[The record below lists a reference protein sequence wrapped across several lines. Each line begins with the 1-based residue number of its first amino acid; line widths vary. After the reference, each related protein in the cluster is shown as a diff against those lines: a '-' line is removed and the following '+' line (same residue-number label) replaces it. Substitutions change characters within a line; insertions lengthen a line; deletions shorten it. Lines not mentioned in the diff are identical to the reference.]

1 MDDLPASGRRA
12 ATREDLQQQIGA
24 AQVLEVVRPQPG
36 ELRIVDLDRSTDVAF
51 GFSLEDARIIALDVD
66 IIIAFTDGGKLLL
79 PNLGLLATGAVPPNI
94 RFAGRPVSWERVFS
108 TITEVSI
115 GEATATLTNIGRSS
129 EAGKEEGT
137 PEPKT
142 EVVAT
147 PQAPQPAPLVRLQST
162 NAADLGIQADVMSD
176 LKSVRSLALDIPKHA
191 TLGAGSNTRFSDPND
206 NIGPGYYLVAG
217 LQVALSVDL
226 FNVSKPR
233 DYKQNSDGSRDIYY
247 APGGLGSDLSPT
259 YFAQSNARLPG
270 IGSTDKNDV
279 LYLDDPSLV
288 PAGKAYRKVVLT
300 LDSQT
305 NGFEVTNVSLSGF
318 PEGVSLVGYP
328 LVAGRYVIPVDF
340 ESGGRVEF
348 GMLYTLPG
356 PTSSK
361 DPNGFYNYFQ
371 LNLTTTAANTKGDY
385 RDLDNTLRFGVR
397 EVSGPADMEY
407 ANLSGKV
414 NVLWS
419 NPPGAEADGGAG
431 DDTIYSSSGA
441 DTITGGTGSDLV
453 SYANVAGPVTVNLAL
468 RSQVYAQYDVFT
480 DDIERLTGSAFSD
493 SLLGNSSANIIKTGG
508 GADTVD
514 GDGGIDTADFSSSI
528 AGISVDLASTAAQTG
543 GAAAGVVLR
552 NIENIIGSATGA
564 NSLSGTSGDNYLEGG
579 NLNDTFVGTGGS
591 DTFIGGGGVNVVDYS
606 TLTQAVSI
614 DMTSSVVLLQDIA
627 KVIGSNFGDTFA
639 GDANNNLIVGGI
651 GHDSV
656 VGRGGSDTV
665 LGHAG
670 DDTFRDASGHD
681 SYSGGTGND
690 LFLSG
695 SAYQPG
701 SVYDGDEGFDTIDFS
716 AFNPGGGKLTL
727 TLFEDGT
734 GRFAWD
740 GTAAT
745 GEFRDMEALIGSQL
759 VDNLLEGND
768 NVNNLVGGKK
778 SDTLAGNAGADT
790 VSGGDGNDSLM
801 GGGDAGDTVDYG
813 TATAGLDVTMTPG
826 TYTAHVGT
834 DEADTLSGFVNIL
847 GSGFDDR
854 ISGDSQSSFLSG
866 ADGNDTISPGL
877 GDDTVDGGAGQD
889 VLDLAYLES
898 QAVSLAL
905 SSSFALS
912 PTGQSL
918 LALNMEGVRGA
929 SGDDTFQADAQH
941 AGYLGGEAGNDL
953 LLATGSSG
961 GATFAGGAGS
971 DTLDYSQVAQTVSV
985 NLSAT
990 SAAILSVGG
999 VTDVVLGIETFIAG
1013 SLNDTIAAIDDSVAH
1028 RFLGNAGDD
1037 SLAGGGAGDS
1047 LVGGIGNDTL
1057 AGGAGDDQLDAGD
1070 GADSVFGGVGADTL
1084 LDTLGNDSL
1093 DGGDGATDEISYADR
1108 TSGISVAFSTASDAT
1123 LVVSASETDRIV
1135 NIENITGGAGDDTIW
1150 AAGDTVAHRFLGLD
1164 GSDSLAGGQGA
1175 DTLIGAEGHDT
1186 LVGGDGANILDGG
1199 VGDDSLVGGT
1209 TADTLKSGDG
1219 ADTLRAGSGNESVD
1233 GGAGVDTLDYSGT
1246 SAGLT
1251 VAFSGAGAGA
1261 VTASGKSDAFENI
1274 ENFIGS
1280 AGDDSVV
1287 GSTDADTILGGAGAD
1302 TVYAD
1307 LGNDSLDGGA
1317 GGGDLV
1323 SYAGTALAIS
1333 VDFIS
1338 ANVASVMID
1347 GGEVDTIVN
1356 FEHFIAGSGNDTLSA
1371 AGDTAAHSFSGDAGD
1386 DCLIGGLA
1394 ADTLSGGAGA
1404 DVLIGGLGNDRFDGG
1419 DGLADVVSYAARS
1432 EAISVAFVSGTTVTV
1447 KVGTS
1452 EIDTLINVENVFGG
1466 SGNDTLSAIG
1476 DTTSH
1481 TLIGNAGDDSF
1492 AGGSGADMVLGGTG
1506 ADTFAASDGN
1516 DTMDGGDGVDR
1527 LSFAGQ
1533 PGPVRLV
1540 AEGAGL
1546 IRATLFAADGVT
1558 TVGVQDLRNF
1568 EAIIGTGLNDTLVGF
1583 SDANTLDGGA
1593 GQDFILGSGAG
1604 DVLFGRAG
1612 DDTIVATG
1620 VGDTVEGGAGSDCLS
1635 GDLNDVLTYV
1645 SGTGVSIDVQAG
1657 RALETAGTTD
1667 TVSGFDYV
1675 VGSST
1680 ASNTLLGDDDANTLV
1695 GGAANDYF
1703 VGRLGND
1710 SFVGGGG
1717 SDTLD
1722 YGTRTLGIVASLGAT
1737 GSIVLSGT
1745 ETDRF
1750 AGITQFTFSSGDDS
1764 IVSGAT
1770 ADSVFGAAGNDSF
1783 IASSGGADTVDAGS
1797 GSDVLSYAGSA
1808 FTSVTATLTG
1818 VLTAATVSL
1827 AAGGV
1832 RQDRIANFEV
1842 VIGSSGNDSFLGD
1855 AANNQTFIGT
1865 GGNDTFDGGAGGL
1878 DFVDYSGTPGVT
1890 SIFVDMLGATPSAVL
1905 YGAGGAVLKV
1915 DRLSNIEGIRVGGS
1929 GNSTLFGDTSGN
1941 VLIGGDGADLLV
1953 GRDGNDTI
1961 WGGLGNDSMFGNTS
1975 GAVADAGDVLDYSY
1989 TNNVSTAVNGLTY
2002 DMAGATAGVLV
2013 SVGLGDIDLVGRF
2026 RNVIGSRGDDSI
2038 VTDTLTNTVDLGAG
2052 NDTVTGG
2059 EAGDSFKGGAGSDIL
2074 DYSSAIG
2081 DISVTLAGA
2090 AAITVTVAGSASGIA
2105 AEFEG
2110 FIGGAGNDLLAG
2122 DEGANII
2129 AGGAGVD
2136 TLNLNGGDDSAFGG
2150 TGNDSV
2156 LGGAGNDTLAGGDG
2170 TDTVLGGAG
2179 NDALS
2184 YGDAQAGI
2192 TVALTGTTVATTV
2205 TLGTERDIVANFEMV
2220 VGSAFA
2226 DSIVGSA
2233 ANETLLGSSGD
2244 DTLLG
2249 GGGSNSVAGGAG
2261 NDLLFVDTGAGNDT
2275 FDGGDGL
2282 DTIDFSQFTSGVS
2295 VILGASGV
2303 ATSVIA
2309 GGRTITLV
2317 NFENITGGAGA
2328 DTLVGNEQDNRLT
2341 GGAGADLLMGKAGS
2355 DTIFGDAGGDT
2366 LRGGTGTNLLD
2377 PGAGPGDLI
2386 DNSDLTGGINQV
2398 ILPVTPYYT
2407 GTGYDDTMIGGAD
2420 TAGGTTNF
2428 TLIGDLG
2435 NDCLTGNI
2443 LNDLLL
2449 GGDGDD
2455 TLRGSVGNDTLDG
2468 GLGNDLM
2475 DGGDGS
2481 ADLADYASRSVGINV
2496 TFATDVESTL
2506 IIDPATGEIDRI
2518 INVENVTGGSGNDTI
2533 SAAGD
2538 TVAHVLRGGA
2548 GDDYLT
2554 GGSGDDTLDA
2564 GLGADCLMGGAGNDL
2579 FIPGA
2584 ASQTLDGGDGTDVV
2598 DLSGFN
2604 AVSMVLDGNGSDLS
2618 VGLSDGGWL
2627 KLVNIEN
2634 IIAGAG
2640 ADTLVGNSSA
2650 NLILG
2655 GDGDDSIFGND
2666 RADTL
2671 LGGAGNDTVY
2681 GGAGNDSID
2690 GGDSGNDF
2698 VSYGTQSVGISAVF
2712 AASGTLTIVT
2722 DATNTDL
2729 AVNVENLT
2737 GSTGADTLT
2746 ALDSIAHV
2754 LTGLDG
2760 NDSLTGGAAAET
2772 LLGGAGSDTLVG
2784 GLGNDRLDG
2793 GDALNDAVSYET
2805 RSIGVSV
2812 AFNQGSALVS
2822 VSPTEA
2828 DQLFNIENVF
2838 GGSGDDTL
2846 SGAGDSIAHLL
2857 SGGAGND
2864 SLLGGLAADT
2874 LLGGAGND
2882 TVLASFGDDSLDGG
2896 AGTDV
2901 ISYAGL
2907 SATQSV
2913 SMSFDGTSTILA
2925 TLFEAGVSVGLARL
2939 VNFEVFTGSG
2949 ANDTLVGDNVAD
2961 ALDGGAGDDS
2971 LAGFGGNDTI
2981 IGGLGNDTLRGGLGN
2996 DSLDGGAGTV
3006 DFVSFE
3012 DSTAAVSLV
3021 LAANAVVSSA
3031 TIVGG
3036 ELERLINIEN
3046 LLGSIFNDTLAAAT
3060 TDTTAHLFLG
3070 GAGNDSLF
3078 GGAAADTLDGG
3089 DGNDTL
3095 SGGGGNNLLLGGLG
3109 NDSILGGTVADTVD
3123 GGDGQDTIAGGGGL
3137 DSLFGGAG
3145 NDSLTGGSSADTIT
3159 GGDGDDT
3166 ISTGGGAD
3174 SISGDA
3180 GNDSIFGTTASETIT
3195 GGDGNDSL
3203 NGGGGAGADSLVGG
3217 LGDEFILGGSGN
3229 DTLEGGLG
3237 NDVLDGG
3244 AGTGDVANYSYTG
3257 APTILI
3263 GSGQSLTG
3271 GFNTF
3276 YISGGGEVDTL
3287 INIETLRLGTSGTT
3301 IDLSALASGSFGLR
3315 VDGSLGTGNHS
3326 MVGSAG
3332 ADSLLGGAGA
3342 DSFFAGLGNDTLDGG
3357 AGNDRVDYS
3366 YLTAPGSTF
3375 ALSRTSDTAWLGTA
3389 ALGSDVD
3396 SLLNIEALRL
3406 GFGFNSVA
3414 LGGQGATALII
3425 DGSQGAANVIATGSG
3440 NDSIL
3445 GGEGADTLGGGT
3457 GLNTLIGAGSNDI
3470 YIASTTTDLI
3480 VEAATG
3486 GGIDTVQTA
3495 LTTFALASTATLY
3508 NGVASGYVENLT
3520 YTGASTFTGTGNELD
3535 NVITGGSG
3543 NDVLAGGAGADTLVG
3558 GGLSSTNLASAGAQN
3573 FTVFNSGAGWYGN
3586 GASGVTIDPTIA
3598 AALGISTT
3606 AKMLQHTA
3614 SYTPGASAVTFFD
3627 NTQAISGASI
3637 KETYVMKASGSSQ
3650 WVQIYSNNA
3659 GNFGTTIDTGFWVNI
3674 NLGDGTVGNF
3684 GSNFHYGD
3692 LDIRQVGTTGWYQV
3706 SLSATGFSNAT
3717 PFAFTMRALDAN
3729 NPVFG
3734 GGSYTSTGTQTINIA
3749 SVLAVRG
3756 DGADVLNGGEGNDS
3770 LAGLLGNDTLSG
3782 GAGQDVIDGGAG
3794 VDTVTYAYL
3803 AAGTTQSIGLSANG
3817 LTFTANAGTVS
3828 GVADLDLLYNIEVIN
3843 LGAGV
3848 NTVDL
3853 SAHTTAQA
3861 FTINGSAGTA
3871 NWMSGG
3877 LGAEL
3882 FVGGAGTDTFSG
3894 RAGNDT
3900 LDGGTGNDQVDY
3912 SYLNSQTTFTL
3923 SRSSDTVWLGTAAVG
3938 SDVDSLLNIEAL
3950 RLGSGVNSVLL
3961 GGQISTTGLL
3971 IDGTQGAANFIA
3983 TGAGNDTIRG
3993 GAGADTFSGGSGNDV
4008 IDGGSN
4014 TVAGAVDI
4022 ASYAYTTGGL
4032 SLTLNGGAALTVSVA
4047 LTDVDV
4053 LTNIE
4058 GLIGGSGNDS
4068 LTGDT
4073 LANFLSGGSGND
4085 TLVGDAGND
4094 TLDGGSGTDTLDYSY
4109 LAPGGSV
4116 VITATN
4122 DTSFGASVSLTD
4134 QDTLF
4139 NFERLLGSSG
4149 NDRFDFTNRTSAVT
4163 LSGLDG
4169 NDTLIGGSSADVLL
4183 GGAGNDLLQGLN
4195 SNDTIDGGTGS
4206 DTVSYSY
4213 VTNTQQ
4219 VVINRTNDTNWA
4231 GSVALLSNPGTN
4243 IESDILYNLETIVLG
4258 TGVNFVFLSSQTTSV
4273 TIDGSLATGTNL
4285 ITTGAGNDLI
4295 LGSAVNDT
4303 LTGSAGNDTL
4313 ISGGGGTD
4321 SLIGGTGVDTFIV
4334 NGGTVGIF
4342 DLGVGG
4348 EADVLVVSS
4357 GSVIATLGGIWTAT
4371 NASSN
4376 SGSVTINANAFN
4388 TDLSLVTLG
4397 TSGWTLRNTNAAGVV
4412 SATGVYLK
4420 GSSLADSIVGGTGA
4434 DTVFGG
4440 LGRDT
4445 LDGGA
4450 GIDILDYGYATGG
4463 ISLSISEISSSVG
4476 LSYAVGGSLTDIDVI
4491 RNFEGIIT
4499 GSGDDCLIGDANA
4512 NTLSGGA
4519 GKDTLDGGGGT
4530 DFVDYSYVTANISLS
4545 VSDAAS
4551 TAGYSFSVGGSATDV
4566 DVLKNF
4572 EGILSGSGNDT
4583 LVGDG
4588 NANTLNGGAGNDVLS
4603 GGAGNDVLD
4612 GGAGNDT
4619 ADYSTATTAVTI
4631 SLFGAVASAASV
4643 VAGTDVDTLINIEN
4657 VTTGIGN
4664 DSLYGDQGANIIS
4677 SGAGNDTVDGGGGND
4692 SVNGGDGNDSIA
4704 GGGSYLIKPFSGAA
4718 EELGTTAWRITG
4730 SILNTQIAPDGSQTA
4745 DILTAYIP
4753 YNPLT
4758 AWDNKDPR
4766 TNSLA
4771 QGGIPTGI
4779 FTYYVKSFDG
4789 QVHNAAGFG
4798 TSINVAATGVVTS
4811 AATGTTV
4818 TDVGNG
4824 WYRVRMADRAVDIAA
4839 IQAADGRDVGLS
4851 FWGMQLDAGTAELP
4865 YGGGDDTL
4873 DGGAGN
4879 DALTGGGGAD
4889 LFIVN
4894 AGNDTITDL
4903 GRGRYDYTALQGGY
4917 VAQDILQVGA
4927 GATANATLDRNWTAT
4942 AASSNAGTALINAN
4956 GLNADL
4962 SAITTG
4968 NGWTIRN
4975 TNAAGTALS
4984 TAVSLIGSG
4993 LADTII
4999 GGTGSDTLRGGA
5011 GNDSISGGTA
5021 GLDVVDYGY
5030 IGTGVSLTLNS
5041 GLTTTVTMAAG
5052 DVDVLVNIEGVLG
5065 GAGHDTLTGDANANY
5080 FMGRAGDDLI
5090 DGSGGFDIVDYSYV
5104 ADPGTGLSVTLN
5116 ANGTVIVALT
5126 VGGVL
5131 ETDTLINIE
5140 GIIGTGRDDTLTGDT
5155 LANLLSGGGGN
5166 DRLDGGAGNDTLSGG
5181 TGNDIF
5187 DGGDGNDIADYSA
5200 YAGAPYRN
5208 GTLIGLSVALNGSTA
5223 VTAKLGLSTLLSSY
5237 QEDSLVNIEGIVG
5250 TGFDDTISG
5259 DSAANT
5265 IVGGAGND
5273 LLFGSAGNDS
5283 LDGGAGTDSV
5293 DYSFV
5298 ASGISLTMNGA
5309 SAVNV
5314 AVGAQVNTLRN
5325 IESFTA
5331 GAGNDTL
5338 TGDSNANIL
5347 AGGLGNDVLDGGT
5360 GSDTL
5365 IGGAGDDT
5373 YYVNVSTDV
5382 ITENA
5387 NEGADAVVSTS
5398 TAYTLSGNLENL
5410 TYNGGGNFT
5419 GVGNALDNV
5428 ITGSTGSD
5436 SLDGSLGNDT
5446 MVGGAGNDT
5455 YIVDSASDVVTEL
5468 ANGGTDTI
5476 RTSLTSV
5483 SLATYANVENLN
5495 FDLAAGGAT
5504 GTGSS
5509 GDNVINGSAYSDSLL
5524 GDAGNDTI
5532 SGFTSTAAS
5541 LFTTEVSIA
5550 GPTITRVDNTSEVAA
5565 PDGTFTAEKFTVA
5578 GSSTNTATV
5587 LSSAAYTTY
5596 SFYAQA
5602 GTVSTISMQ
5611 GGSGNQWT
5619 ATLTGIGGI
5628 SFATGWYSASTIS
5641 NVGGGWYRISVTTGA
5656 NAFNPFAYMQ
5666 SGTGTFY
5673 LWGFQ
5678 QDTGSA
5684 VARPFGGGNDT
5695 LDGGDG
5701 TGDVLDY
5708 SRAMTNISLSVAD
5721 ISTAT
5726 PFSYTVMN
5734 GFKTDRLSNFEGIL
5748 GGSGNDSLTGD
5759 GQANVLTGNAGN
5771 DRLLGGAGNDVLDG
5785 GAGTD
5790 TVDYSYLT
5798 SGPGVSVTLNGAT
5811 TVTAS
5816 IVAGAD
5822 MDRLVNIENV
5832 LGGAGD
5838 DTIAGDS
5845 NANVFS
5851 GGAGNDVLDGGAGTD
5866 TVDYSYLTS
5875 TSGPGVSVTL
5885 NGATTVT
5892 ASIAAGADIDRL
5904 VNFENVIGGAGN
5916 DTLTGDSNANVLTGG
5931 AGNDVIADGNTNT
5944 NLLTRSSEFDNA
5956 VWTKGA
5962 VTVTANTSLAPDG
5975 STTADRIVETETNAL
5990 HYISQST
5997 TVTSGQS
6004 YTASWFVKAA
6014 ERSIVQIGGSTG
6026 FDMTNTW
6033 ANFDLSTGTI
6043 GNQGSGVTGNQF
6055 ATMTNVGNGWYQ
6067 VSLTATATSNVTGNL
6082 WIGLLSTNI
6091 NTRATG
6097 STYTGVASNG
6107 LLVWGAALQ
6116 TYNADT
6122 MVGGAGDD
6130 TYFVNLA
6137 TDVIT
6142 ENANEGTDTIRTSL
6156 TSVSL
6161 ANYANVE
6168 NLTYT
6173 GTGNFTGV
6181 GNALNNVITGNTGSD
6196 TLLGGLGTDTLSGG
6210 AGNDRLDGGAG
6221 AGDIADYSYA
6231 TSGVSV
6237 TLDAS
6242 GGAQV
6247 TVSATDVDTLFNFE
6261 GVIGGSGNDALSGNT
6276 SANFLSGGLGDDT
6289 LFGGGAGNDTLFGG
6303 AGNDLFQ
6310 FNRTDFTGLQ
6320 IDGGDGTDTLQ
6331 FLSSGTFSG
6340 ASLSAAITGV
6350 EVLDFTKSGVAVT
6363 ANLTDDDLKA
6373 LGLSALNRD
6382 LTIRTDGNDV
6392 ITIGGSAVTPGD
6404 YFVNPG
6410 DAGAS
6415 IQLHVMSSAP
6425 T

>member
-12 ATREDLQQQIGA
+12 ATREELQQQIGA

-745 GEFRDMEALIGSQL
+745 GEFRDMEALIGSQF
-759 VDNLLEGND
+759 VDNVLEGND
-768 NVNNLVGGKK
+768 NVNNLVGGKT

-866 ADGNDTISPGL
+866 AAGNDTISPGL
-877 GDDTVDGGAGQD
+877 GNDTVDGGGGQD

-898 QAVSLAL
+898 QPVSLAL

-941 AGYLGGEAGNDL
+941 AGYISGEAGNDL
-953 LLATGSSG
+953 LIATGSGG
-961 GATFAGGAGS
+961 GATFEGGAGS

-999 VTDVVLGIETFIAG
+999 VTDVVLGIETFLAG

-1037 SLAGGGAGDS
+1037 SLAGGTAGDS

-1057 AGGAGDDQLDAGD
+1057 AGGAGDDLLDAGD

-1123 LVVSASETDRIV
+1123 LVVSASETDQIV
-1135 NIENITGGAGDDTIW
+1135 NIENITGSAGSDTIW
-1150 AAGDTVAHRFLGLD
+1150 AAGDTVAHRFSGLD

-1175 DTLIGAEGHDT
+1175 DTLIGGAGNDT
-1186 LVGGDGANILDGG
+1186 LVAGDSANSLDGG
-1199 VGDDSLVGGT
+1199 DGDDSLVGGA
-1209 TADTLKSGDG
+1209 TADTLIAGAG

-1261 VTASGKSDAFENI
+1261 VSVTASGKSDTFANI
-1274 ENFIGS
+1274 EIFIGS

-1287 GSTDADTILGGAGAD
+1287 GSTEADTILGSAGAD
-1302 TVYAD
+1302 TVLAG

-1333 VDFIS
+1333 VDFTS
-1338 ANVASVMID
+1338 ANVASVRIA

-1356 FEHFIAGSGNDTLSA
+1356 FENFIAGSGNDTVSA

-1386 DCLIGGLA
+1386 D
-1394 ADTLSGGAGA
+1394 S
-1404 DVLIGGLGNDRFDGG
+1404 LIGGLGNDRFDGG
-1419 DGLADVVSYAARS
+1419 DGLADVVSYEARS
-1432 EAISVAFVSGTTVTV
+1432 EAISLAFAPGATVTV
-1447 KVGTS
+1447 NVGTS
-1452 EIDTLINVENVFGG
+1452 EVDTILNIENVIGG
-1466 SGNDTLSAIG
+1466 SGADTLSAIG

-1481 TLIGNAGDDSF
+1481 TLTGNAGDDSL

-1533 PGPVRLV
+1533 LGPVRLV

-1797 GSDVLSYAGSA
+1797 GSDVLSYADSA
-1808 FTSVTATLTG
+1808 FSSVTATLTG
-1818 VLTAATVSL
+1818 AGLASATVSL

-1989 TNNVSTAVNGLTY
+1989 TNNVSTAVTGLTY

-2081 DISVTLAGA
+2081 DISVTLAGV

-2129 AGGAGVD
+2129 AGGAGAD

-2179 NDALS
+2179 NDCISGGLGNDTLDGGAGNDALF

-2205 TLGTERDIVANFEMV
+2205 TVGSERDIVANFEMF

-2233 ANETLLGSSGD
+2233 ANETILGGAGD
-2244 DTLLG
+2244 DTFIAA
-2249 GGGSNSVAGGAG
+2249 GGSNSVAGGAG
-2261 NDLLFVDTGAGNDT
+2261 NDLVFVDTGAGNDT
-2275 FDGGDGL
+2275 FDGGEGV
-2282 DTIDFSQFTSGVS
+2282 DTIDFSQFTTGVS

-2303 ATSVIA
+2303 ASTAYV

-2317 NFENITGGAGA
+2317 NFENITGGSGA
-2328 DTLVGNEQDNRLT
+2328 DTLVGNELGNVLI
-2341 GGAGADLLMGKAGS
+2341 GGEGDDCLIGNAGS
-2355 DTIFGDAGGDT
+2355 DTIYGNAGADT
-2366 LRGGTGTNLLD
+2366 LRGGTGTDDLD
-2377 PGAGPGDLI
+2377 PGTGPGDLI
-2386 DNSDLTGGINQV
+2386 DNSDLTGGINRV
-2398 ILPVTPYYT
+2398 ISRNNPYYT
-2407 GTGYDDTMIGGAD
+2407 GTGYGDTMVGGAD
-2420 TAGGTTNF
+2420 TAGGTANF
-2428 TLIGDLG
+2428 TLLGDLG

-2564 GLGADCLMGGAGNDL
+2564 GAGSDCLMGGAGNDL
-2579 FIPGA
+2579 LIAGA
-2584 ASQTLDGGDGTDVV
+2584 ANQTLDGGDGTDVV

-2655 GDGDDSIFGND
+2655 NAGDDSIFGND

-2671 LGGAGNDTVY
+2671 LGGTGNDTVY

-2690 GGDSGNDF
+2690 GGASGNDF
-2698 VSYGTQSVGISAVF
+2698 VSYGTQNVGISAVF
-2712 AASGTLTIVT
+2712 DASGSLTIVT

-2729 AVNVENLT
+2729 AVNVENLA
-2737 GSTGADTLT
+2737 GSTGADTIT
-2746 ALDSIAHV
+2746 ALGSAARV
-2754 LTGLDG
+2754 LSGLDG
-2760 NDSLTGGAAAET
+2760 NDSISGSSGADT
-2772 LLGGAGSDTLVG
+2772 LLGGAGRDTLVG

-2793 GDALNDAVSYET
+2793 GDGLDDAVSYET
-2805 RSIGVSV
+2805 LTSGISV
-2812 AFNQGSALVS
+2812 AFNLGSALIS
-2822 VSPTEA
+2822 VSLTET
-2828 DQLFNIENVF
+2828 DQLINIENVY
-2838 GGSGDDTL
+2838 GGSGADTL
-2846 SGAGDSIAHLL
+2846 SGAGDSVAHLL

-2864 SLLGGLAADT
+2864 LLLGGLAADT

-2925 TLFEAGVSVGLARL
+2925 TLFEDGVSVALARL

-2949 ANDTLVGDNVAD
+2949 ANDTLVGDNA
-2961 ALDGGAGDDS
+2961 ANTLDGGTGDDS
-2971 LAGFGGNDTI
+2971 LVGFGGNDTI

-2996 DSLDGGAGTV
+2996 DSLDGGAGGM

-3021 LAANAVVSSA
+3021 LGVSAGLSTA
-3031 TIVGG
+3031 TITGG

-3046 LLGSIFNDTLAAAT
+3046 ILGSIFNDTLAASTA
-3060 TDTTAHLFLG
+3060 DTTAHMFLG

-3137 DSLFGGAG
+3137 DSLSGGAG

-3166 ISTGGGAD
+3166 IVTGGGSD

-3180 GNDSIFGTTASETIT
+3180 GNDSLFGAATSSETIT
-3195 GGDGNDSL
+3195 GGDGNDSI
-3203 NGGGGAGADSLVGG
+3203 NGGGGTSADSLVGG
-3217 LGDEFILGGSGN
+3217 LGDDRILGGTGN
-3229 DTLEGGLG
+3229 DSLEGGLG

-3263 GSGQSLTG
+3263 GSGQSVAG

-3276 YISGGGEVDTL
+3276 FISGGGEVDTL

-3342 DSFFAGLGNDTLDGG
+3342 DTFIASLGNDTLDGG
-3357 AGNDRVDYS
+3357 AGNDRVDYA
-3366 YLTAPGSTF
+3366 YLTA
-3375 ALSRTSDTAWLGTA
+3375 
-3389 ALGSDVD
+3389 
-3396 SLLNIEALRL
+3396 
-3406 GFGFNSVA
+3406 
-3414 LGGQGATALII
+3414 
-3425 DGSQGAANVIATGSG
+3425 
-3440 NDSIL
+3440 
-3445 GGEGADTLGGGT
+3445 
-3457 GLNTLIGAGSNDI
+3457 
-3470 YIASTTTDLI
+3470 
-3480 VEAATG
+3480 
-3486 GGIDTVQTA
+3486 
-3495 LTTFALASTATLY
+3495 
-3508 NGVASGYVENLT
+3508 
-3520 YTGASTFTGTGNELD
+3520 
-3535 NVITGGSG
+3535 
-3543 NDVLAGGAGADTLVG
+3543 
-3558 GGLSSTNLASAGAQN
+3558 
-3573 FTVFNSGAGWYGN
+3573 
-3586 GASGVTIDPTIA
+3586 
-3598 AALGISTT
+3598 
-3606 AKMLQHTA
+3606 
-3614 SYTPGASAVTFFD
+3614 
-3627 NTQAISGASI
+3627 
-3637 KETYVMKASGSSQ
+3637 
-3650 WVQIYSNNA
+3650 
-3659 GNFGTTIDTGFWVNI
+3659 
-3674 NLGDGTVGNF
+3674 
-3684 GSNFHYGD
+3684 
-3692 LDIRQVGTTGWYQV
+3692 
-3706 SLSATGFSNAT
+3706 
-3717 PFAFTMRALDAN
+3717 
-3729 NPVFG
+3729 
-3734 GGSYTSTGTQTINIA
+3734 
-3749 SVLAVRG
+3749 
-3756 DGADVLNGGEGNDS
+3756 
-3770 LAGLLGNDTLSG
+3770 
-3782 GAGQDVIDGGAG
+3782 
-3794 VDTVTYAYL
+3794 
-3803 AAGTTQSIGLSANG
+3803 
-3817 LTFTANAGTVS
+3817 ANA
-3828 GVADLDLLYNIEVIN
+3828 
-3843 LGAGV
+3843 
-3848 NTVDL
+3848 
-3853 SAHTTAQA
+3853 
-3861 FTINGSAGTA
+3861 
-3871 NWMSGG
+3871 
-3877 LGAEL
+3877 
-3882 FVGGAGTDTFSG
+3882 
-3894 RAGNDT
+3894 
-3900 LDGGTGNDQVDY
+3900 
-3912 SYLNSQTTFTL
+3912 TFTL
-3923 SRSSDTVWLGTAAVG
+3923 SRGNDTVWFGTAAVG
-3938 SDVDSLLNIEAL
+3938 SDVDRLQNIEVL

-3961 GGQISTTGLL
+3961 GGQISTTDLF
-3971 IDGTQGAANFIA
+3971 IDGAQGAANFIA
-3983 TGAGNDTIRG
+3983 TGAGNDVILG
-3993 GAGADTFSGGSGNDV
+3993 GAGNDTLSGGSGNDV

-4014 TVAGAVDI
+4014 NAAGVVDV
-4022 ASYAYTTGGL
+4022 ASYAYTATGL
-4032 SLTLNGGAALTVSVA
+4032 SLTLNGGAALTVSVG

-4058 GLIGGSGNDS
+4058 GLIGGSGSDS

-4149 NDRFDFTNRTSAVT
+4149 NDRFDFTNRSNAVT

-4169 NDTLIGGSSADVLL
+4169 NDTLIGGNSGDALL
-4183 GGAGNDLLQGLN
+4183 GGAGNDLLQGRAG
-4195 SNDTIDGGTGS
+4195 NDTIDGGTGS
-4206 DTVSYSY
+4206 DIVSYAY
-4213 VTNTQQ
+4213 VTPTQTLS
-4219 VVINRTNDTNWA
+4219 ITRTNDTTWTGNNSIT
-4231 GSVALLSNPGTN
+4231 GNTLELDTLFN
-4243 IESDILYNLETIVLG
+4243 IETIILG
-4258 TGVNFVFLSSQTTSV
+4258 TGVNNVSLGSQTTSV
-4273 TIDGSLATGTNL
+4273 TIDGLLGSSNL
-4285 ITTGAGNDLI
+4285 I
-4295 LGSAVNDT
+4295 V
-4303 LTGSAGNDTL
+4303 TGSGADCLMGGVGSDTISGGAGNDTL
-4313 ISGGGGTD
+4313 ISGGGGND
-4321 SLIGGTGVDTFIV
+4321 SLVGGAGVDTFIV
-4334 NGGTVGIF
+4334 NGGTVTIG

-4463 ISLSISEISSSVG
+4463 ISLSISDISSSVG

-4491 RNFEGIIT
+4491 RNFEGIIA

-4519 GKDTLDGGGGT
+4519 GKDTLDGGGGN
-4530 DFVDYSYVTANISLS
+4530 DIVDYSYVTADISLS

-4572 EGILSGSGNDT
+4572 EGFLSGSGNDT
-4583 LVGDG
+4583 LTGDAKDNVLG
-4588 NANTLNGGAGNDVLS
+4588 GGAGNDLFV
-4603 GGAGNDVLD
+4603 GGLGNDAID
-4612 GGAGNDT
+4612 GGAGTDT
-4619 ADYSTATTAVTI
+4619 ADYSTRATDISV
-4631 SLFGAVASAASV
+4631 SLFGAVASTARV
-4643 VAGTDVDTLINIEN
+4643 VSNTELDTLTNIEN
-4657 VTTGIGN
+4657 VTTGSGN
-4664 DSLYGDQGANIIS
+4664 DSLFGDQLANIFVT
-4677 SGAGNDTVDGGGGND
+4677 GAGNDTVDGGGGND
-4692 SVNGGDGNDSIA
+4692 SVNGGDGNDVLH
-4704 GGGSYLIKPFSGAA
+4704 GGSSYITRPFVNM
-4718 EELGTTAWRITG
+4718 EEDLGSRWRAI
-4730 SILNTQIAPDGSQTA
+4730 SILNTQIAPDGSLTA
-4745 DILTAYIP
+4745 DIMTGQPSAYSGAPTP
-4753 YNPLT
+4753 YDF
-4758 AWDNKDPR
+4758 ADPR
-4766 TNSLA
+4766 TKTLSTF
-4771 QGGIPTGI
+4771 TGVPV
-4779 FTYYVKSFDG
+4779 TYYVKSFDT
-4789 QVHNAAGFG
+4789 QPHTAAGFEN
-4798 TSINVAATGVVTS
+4798 TINVDTNGVVT
-4811 AATGTTV
+4811 AATSGTTV
-4818 TDVGNG
+4818 TAVGNG
-4824 WYRVRMADRAVDIAA
+4824 WYRVVIASA
-4839 IQAADGRDVGLS
+4839 LSYNVTGEYDTRNVGLS
-4851 FWGMQLDAGTAELP
+4851 FWGVQMDQTGAALP

-4889 LFIVN
+4889 LFLVN

-4903 GRGRYDYTALQGGY
+4903 GRGRYDFNTPGGY

-5021 GLDVVDYGY
+5021 GVDVVDYGS
-5030 IGTGVSLTLNS
+5030 IGTGLSLTLNS
-5041 GLTTTVTMAAG
+5041 GQAITVTVATD

-5065 GAGHDTLTGDANANY
+5065 GAGNDTLTGDANANY

-5090 DGSGGFDIVDYSYV
+5090 DGKGGFDIVDYSYV

-5140 GIIGTGRDDTLTGDT
+5140 GIIGTGRDDMLTGDS

-5166 DRLDGGAGNDTLSGG
+5166 DQLDGGAGNDTLSGG
-5181 TGNDIF
+5181 AGNDIF

-5200 YAGAPYRN
+5200 YAGAPYLN
-5208 GTLIGLSVALNGSTA
+5208 GTLIGLSVALNGSSA
-5223 VTAKLGLSTLLSSY
+5223 VTARLGLSTLLSSY
-5237 QEDSLVNIEGIVG
+5237 QQDSLVNIENIVG

-5259 DSAANT
+5259 DSMANALS
-5265 IVGGAGND
+5265 GGAGND
-5273 LLFGSAGNDS
+5273 LLWGATGNDT
-5283 LDGGAGTDSV
+5283 LDGGTGTDTV
-5293 DYSFV
+5293 DYSTLLSSV
-5298 ASGISLTMNGA
+5298 SVTLNGA
-5309 SAVNV
+5309 TTVTVSVV
-5314 AVGAQVNTLRN
+5314 AGADIDRLVN
-5325 IESFTA
+5325 IENVLG

-5360 GSDTL
+5360 GNDTL

-5387 NEGADAVVSTS
+5387 NEGADAVVSTA

-5410 TYNGGGNFT
+5410 TYNGTGNFN
-5419 GVGNALDNV
+5419 GVGNAVDNV
-5428 ITGSTGSD
+5428 LTGSS
-5436 SLDGSLGNDT
+5436 GNDT
-5446 MVGGAGNDT
+5446 LNGSSGADTLVGGAGNDL
-5455 YIVDSASDVVTEL
+5455 YIVDNVSDVLTEQ
-5468 ANGGTDTI
+5468 ANGGTDTL

-5483 SLATYANVENLN
+5483 SLAPYANVENLS
-5495 FDLAAGGAT
+5495 FDLAASGAT

-5532 SGFTSTAAS
+5532 SGFTSTAGS
-5541 LFTTEVSIA
+5541 VFTTDVSWTA
-5550 GPTITRVDNTSEVAA
+5550 GNLTRVDNTTETKA
-5565 PDGTFTAEKFTVA
+5565 PDGSFTAEKFT
-5578 GSSTNTATV
+5578 STGNNYGVTTG
-5587 LSSAAYTTY
+5587 LPSSANSTY
-5596 SFYAQA
+5596 SAYVKMALGAA
-5602 GTVSTISMQ
+5602 GTTISF
-5611 GGSGNQWT
+5611 SSFT
-5619 ATLTGIGGI
+5619 ATLSGIGTIVCNNNNG
-5628 SFATGWYSASTIS
+5628 YSIS
-5641 NVGGGWYRISVTTGA
+5641 NVAIIQLDDGWYRISLTTVNAGNPFSWAVTTTS
-5656 NAFNPFAYMQ
+5656 PFYM
-5666 SGTGTFY
+5666 
-5673 LWGFQ
+5673 WGVQ
-5678 QDTGSA
+5678 VDIDSA

-5695 LDGGDG
+5695 LDGGVG

-5708 SRAMTNISLSVAD
+5708 SRAMTDINLSVAD
-5721 ISTAT
+5721 ISTAS
-5726 PFSYTVMN
+5726 PFAYQVMGTASSN
-5734 GFKTDRLSNFEGIL
+5734 IKKIDRLSNFEGIL
-5748 GGSGNDSLTGD
+5748 GGSGNDLLTGD
-5759 GQANVLTGNAGN
+5759 GNANYLGGNAGN
-5771 DRLLGGAGNDVLDG
+5771 DSLLGGNGNDTISGGTGNDSLDGGTGTGDVLDYSYATGAITLTVATAMSGNYSVSGSTTDVDTLANFEGIIGGAGADLLTGDANANYLGGNAGNDTLLGGDGNDTLSGGTGNDSLDG
-5785 GAGTD
+5785 GAGTGD
-5790 TVDYSYLT
+5790 VLDYSYATANITL
-5798 SGPGVSVTLNGAT
+5798 GVSSINSNAAFGYTVVTSSDVDTLKNFEGIIGG
-5811 TVTAS
+5811 S
-5816 IVAGAD
+5816 GAD
-5822 MDRLVNIENV
+5822 
-5832 LGGAGD
+5832 
-5838 DTIAGDS
+5838 S
-5845 NANVFS
+5845 
-5851 GGAGNDVLDGGAGTD
+5851 
-5866 TVDYSYLTS
+5866 
-5875 TSGPGVSVTL
+5875 
-5885 NGATTVT
+5885 
-5892 ASIAAGADIDRL
+5892 
-5904 VNFENVIGGAGN
+5904 
-5916 DTLTGDSNANVLTGG
+5916 LTGDAN
-5931 AGNDVIADGNTNT
+5931 
-5944 NLLTRSSEFDNA
+5944 DNYL
-5956 VWTKGA
+5956 G
-5962 VTVTANTSLAPDG
+5962 
-5975 STTADRIVETETNAL
+5975 
-5990 HYISQST
+5990 
-5997 TVTSGQS
+5997 
-6004 YTASWFVKAA
+6004 
-6014 ERSIVQIGGSTG
+6014 
-6026 FDMTNTW
+6026 
-6033 ANFDLSTGTI
+6033 
-6043 GNQGSGVTGNQF
+6043 
-6055 ATMTNVGNGWYQ
+6055 
-6067 VSLTATATSNVTGNL
+6067 
-6082 WIGLLSTNI
+6082 
-6091 NTRATG
+6091 
-6097 STYTGVASNG
+6097 
-6107 LLVWGAALQ
+6107 
-6116 TYNADT
+6116 
-6122 MVGGAGDD
+6122 
-6130 TYFVNLA
+6130 
-6137 TDVIT
+6137 
-6142 ENANEGTDTIRTSL
+6142 
-6156 TSVSL
+6156 
-6161 ANYANVE
+6161 
-6168 NLTYT
+6168 
-6173 GTGNFTGV
+6173 
-6181 GNALNNVITGNTGSD
+6181 GNAGAD
-6196 TLLGGLGTDTLSGG
+6196 TLLGGLGDDTLSGG
-6210 AGNDRLDGGAG
+6210 AGNDRLDGGDG
-6221 AGDIADYSYA
+6221 AGDLADYSYA
-6231 TSGVSV
+6231 TSGVTV

-6242 GGAQV
+6242 GNAQV
-6247 TVSATDVDTLFNFE
+6247 TVSATDVDTLFNVE
-6261 GVIGGSGNDALSGNT
+6261 GVIGGSGNDALSGNA

-6320 IDGGDGTDTLQ
+6320 IDGGAGTDTLQ
-6331 FLSSGTFSG
+6331 FLSSGTFTG